1 MQQIEF
7 TVDNTALAAVK
18 DIVINANYEEME
30 AWLKETVTP
39 YATMVVTE
47 DSIAD
52 AKADLAKIR
61 KARASIDD
69 YRKSI
74 EREYKKPVEDFKAR
88 VKPLLEICDSG
99 IENLDSQVKAS
110 ESAQKQ
116 AKIDGLRV
124 YFEAAAGEAAE
135 FVTFDQISNPKW
147 ENKGYSVEDAQKE
160 IDEAISRTNQ
170 SVMMIR
176 AIGNE
181 FVPSLLIE
189 YSKSHDLGA
198 VLQMNQNLI
207 ARKEAEEKKK
217 AEYARLRAEA
227 EMAKQNKAARAAEIK
242 PAAPAVNSDPV
253 QDTAPEVR
261 VVDFRVYATSEQLTA
276 LKAFLNANGIRYGRV
291 PG

>member
-18 DIVINANYEEME
+18 DIVIDANYEEME

-39 YATMVVTE
+39 YATMIVTE

-52 AKADLAKIR
+52 AKADRAKIR

-99 IENLDSQVKAS
+99 IENLDSQVKAF
-110 ESAQKQ
+110 EAAQKQ

-147 ENKGYSVEDAQKE
+147 ENNGYSVEDAQKE

-198 VLQMNQNLI
+198 VLKMNQNLI

-217 AEYARLRAEA
+217 EEYARLRAEA
-227 EMAKQNKAARAAEIK
+227 EIAKQKKAACAAEIK

-261 VVDFRVYATSEQLTA
+261 VVDFRVYATAEQLSA
-276 LKAFLNANGIRYGRV
+276 LKVFLNTNGIRYGRV
-291 PG
+291 PV